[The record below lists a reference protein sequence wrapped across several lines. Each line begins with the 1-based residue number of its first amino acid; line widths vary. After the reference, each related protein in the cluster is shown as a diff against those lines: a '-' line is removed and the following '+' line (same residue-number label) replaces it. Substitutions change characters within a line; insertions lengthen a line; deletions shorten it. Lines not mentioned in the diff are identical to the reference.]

1 MYRTAYLHGQ
11 YQYAHTVHTV
21 LYTLTVQLYSAVWVP
36 TAPPAER
43 RPA

>member
-21 LYTLTVQLYSAVWVP
+21 LYTLTVQLYSAVR
-36 TAPPAER
+36 ARGR
-43 RPA
+43 RRGTL